1 MGEEDDVD
9 EAEYSNSPDET
20 YGTADQQMIDLSRD
34 SGVNA
39 PKKMSKKPSWHS
51 GDNPME
57 SSIKEQLWAALQEK
71 QTNEAHRGKKKKS
84 RGMRGEDIETT
95 EGSRGKKSRGKKSRG

>member
-1 MGEEDDVD
+1 
-9 EAEYSNSPDET
+9 
-20 YGTADQQMIDLSRD
+20 
-34 SGVNA
+34 
-39 PKKMSKKPSWHS
+39 
-51 GDNPME
+51 ME